1 MIYVLIIEILIKY
14 VCLNYSFENVK
25 VLINKELPKDFFG
38 NIFLNPDSFYI
49 NKINKVIIENNK
61 NIPHFPDILN
71 NYNNDYIFHD
81 IFKVSIG
88 NKKTN
93 VLIISN
99 NNEIK
104 IFLLD
109 KNEKNTPTDF
119 CTKFFDKKE
128 KIIKI
133 LYLEDNT
140 LAILFSTKDLIL
152 YKFSISTRTTRNL
165 IEEENSSNCFLD
177 KIYTISKVKNFF
189 KLSFASHIFVVM
201 DFYGKTNFYNL
212 RNYFMNRFRKFEIIK
227 SIQLGF
233 YNEYFFAEI
242 GLKNRYLL
250 VGYDNQLALIR
261 IGGRTRIKKIYFL
274 NNEIVTSI
282 YTLDNYQILLGTNK
296 GDMHLISIQN
306 SFLNFDGV
314 IHICNKDVNLI
325 VQEKENYLICIKCG
339 NKFKLVDLNGK
350 FNENEFDNNTY
361 IEFIILLFSLLIL
374 LIIKILREKIS
385 SKKRSQQEH
394 KNRHNNRY

>member
-49 NKINKVIIENNK
+49 NKVNKDIIINNK
-61 NIPHFPDILN
+61 NIPHFQVILN

-81 IFKVSIG
+81 IFKITIG
-88 NKKTN
+88 NKKSN

-109 KNEKNTPTDF
+109 KNEKNILIDF
-119 CTKFFDKKE
+119 CTKFFDKNE

-140 LAILFSTKDLIL
+140 LAILFSAKDLIL
-152 YKFSISTRTTRNL
+152 YRFSISMKTTRYL
-165 IEEENSSNCFLD
+165 IEEEDNNNCYLD
-177 KIYTISKVKNFF
+177 KLYTITKVKNFF
-189 KLSFASHIFVVM
+189 KLSFATNILVAM
-201 DFYGKTNFYNL
+201 DFHGKINFYNL
-212 RNYFMNRFRKFEIIK
+212 RNYFMNRFKKYEIIK

-233 YNEYFFAEI
+233 YNEYYFAEI
-242 GLKNRYLL
+242 GLKNRYLI

-296 GDMHLISIQN
+296 GNIHLISIQN

-314 IHICNKDVNLI
+314 IHICNNDVNI
-325 VQEKENYLICIKCG
+325 IAQEKENYLICIKCG
-339 NKFKLVDLNGK
+339 NKYKLIDLNGK

-361 IEFIILLFSLLIL
+361 IEFIILLFSLLSL
-374 LIIKILREKIS
+374 LIIKILKEKIS
-385 SKKRSQQEH
+385 SKIKSKLEN